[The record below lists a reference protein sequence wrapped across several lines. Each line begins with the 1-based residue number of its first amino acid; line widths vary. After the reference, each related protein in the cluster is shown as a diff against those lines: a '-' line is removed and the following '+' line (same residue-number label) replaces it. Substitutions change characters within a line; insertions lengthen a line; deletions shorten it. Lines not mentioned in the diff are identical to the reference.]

1 MKIKIGSSL
10 SGFLAVLLIT
20 FKLAGVITWPW
31 VAVLAPLWVGVAVL
45 AVFLLVIVGIAIT
58 AAVLAALS

>member
-10 SGFLAVLLIT
+10 TGFLAVILIT

-31 VAVLAPLWVGVAVL
+31 VAVLAPLWVG
-45 AVFLLVIVGIAIT
+45 LVIFAVVLMAIVGVAFF
-58 AAVLAALS
+58 AAYFAARS